1 MKKTT
6 HKIFHI
12 LRKKAHFENESS
24 FRNPFWKWKHNNIYH
39 FALGTSSTSSLGR
52 LQGLSGVLS
61 SRENSNSES
70 SPGPSG
76 RSVSLATP
84 TAAAATPSS
93 NDERVR
99 ELMSRLPPAPPIQM
113 GVTTE
118 TVTKRSFT
126 GKFIQETHY
135 FKAFEFSRQNFFMYF
150 AIWTENE
157 TTKGITVW
165 NIFSILTVWRS
176 VNLESNLWCHQFA
189 QKTNFRIILC
199 TEINV
204 LEELRKPQFSFK
216 IYWPSNS

>member
-1 MKKTT
+1 MLLPLELEDGETGEGGPLVKSRAPEVD
-6 HKIFHI
+6 
-12 LRKKAHFENESS
+12 LRVGSDNYSQFFSS
-24 FRNPFWKWKHNNIYH
+24 KQCNFIYH

-126 GKFIQETHY
+126 ETSVKRVTKNEVKAKVEEVVLVKAGGPLGLSIIVGSDHSCVPFGTGEPGIFISKVHNY
-135 FKAFEFSRQNFFMYF
+135 
-150 AIWTENE
+150 
-157 TTKGITVW
+157 
-165 NIFSILTVWRS
+165 
-176 VNLESNLWCHQFA
+176 
-189 QKTNFRIILC
+189 
-199 TEINV
+199 
-204 LEELRKPQFSFK
+204 
-216 IYWPSNS
+216 